1 MPLSLGHTLAYPGKN
16 SMANDPRDTL
26 VTGNS
31 PREGLYGGG
40 GSGAGM
46 GGTLKLVGAG
56 LLVGFGLKWAMDYF
70 GGKSAVPAG
79 TPSKPTHDNAA
90 GKYLAIAGTTVVLGD
105 ATSVHKGAA
114 RYFNADVAVNALRN
128 LLSRYDFVESTQKP
142 LVGDHFA
149 RITHVPEGAPPAA
162 VGKRAFDWVSNASQ
176 MGFYVVMPAVSGSGP
191 WSAAE
196 GNNVMVAVKPEDMSH
211 DDILDEWAVIV
222 EPHMLLPAD
231 TSTEALDAYLAS
243 TLPAPTPKS

>member
-1 MPLSLGHTLAYPGKN
+1 
-16 SMANDPRDTL
+16 MANDPRDTL
-26 VTGNS
+26 VTGNA
-31 PREGLYGGG
+31 PRSEGLYGGG
-40 GSGAGM
+40 GSGM

-70 GGKSAVPAG
+70 GGKSAPAG
-79 TPSKPTHDNAA
+79 GGGPPPTHNNAA
-90 GKYLAIAGTTVVLGD
+90 GKYLTIAGTTVVLGD

-114 RYFNADVAVNALRN
+114 RYFNADIAVNALRN
-128 LLSRYDFVESTQKP
+128 LLSRYAFTESTQKP

-149 RITHVPEGAPPAA
+149 RITHVLDPSAAPSEGSPVEGAPPPP

-211 DDILDEWAVIV
+211 DDILDEWAVIA

-243 TLPAPTPKS
+243 TLPPKA